1 MWSKIKAWF
10 KDSETIFYARLQV
23 AAGIALAVI
32 PTLNPVS
39 WLDATL
45 TPTQRWVTALSAI
58 ANGVI
63 TEYLRRRRATDL

>member
-1 MWSKIKAWF
+1 MWSKVKAWF

-23 AAGIALAVI
+23 LGGILLAVV

-45 TPTQRWVTALSAI
+45 TPTQRWVTAISAI
-58 ANGVI
+58 ANGLI
-63 TEYLRRRRATDL
+63 TEYLRRRRADM